1 MEKCPFMKAES
12 CCPLEKMSNPIVT
25 GVAFAVFNL
34 CVILINCY
42 EIGIITL
49 VSYGA
54 LFAILGTIVHVKLMQ
69 FLNKDEKKE
78 AEKSECW

>member
-1 MEKCPFMKAES
+1 MEKCPFFKSES
-12 CCPLEKMSNPIVT
+12 CCHLEKMSNPIVT
-25 GVAFAVFNL
+25 GVVFGVFNL

-54 LFAILGTIVHVKLMQ
+54 LFAILGSIAHVKLMQ
-69 FLNKDEKKE
+69 FLKKGEKKE
-78 AEKSECW
+78 CEKSECW